1 VLRIPSIHAPPA
13 APPPDSTSALLVMAI
28 VTILSTL
35 VDAHTDLHRTE
46 RNRFAAAS
54 RGGSY
59 QRSWAISS

>member
-1 VLRIPSIHAPPA
+1 
-13 APPPDSTSALLVMAI
+13 MAI

-35 VDAHTDLHRTE
+35 ADAHTDLHRAE
-46 RNRFAAAS
+46 RNRYAAAS